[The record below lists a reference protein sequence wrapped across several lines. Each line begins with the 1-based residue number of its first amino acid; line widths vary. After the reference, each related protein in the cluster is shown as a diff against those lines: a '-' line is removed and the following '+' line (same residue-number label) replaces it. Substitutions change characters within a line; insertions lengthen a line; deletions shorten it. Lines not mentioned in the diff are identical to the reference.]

1 MGHRED
7 LMRGAKTC
15 LLELGYART
24 TARDIVA
31 ASGTNLAS
39 IGYHF
44 GSKDA
49 LMAAAM
55 MELMGDWGD
64 RFSPP
69 SMRDVE
75 MPSLQRFSGA
85 WQRLIEQF
93 AADPQLLIAS
103 FEIFAQIQRLPDLK
117 AMLAGAYEQLRG
129 EMALDFLTPT
139 PDLEGKRF
147 RAVSSL
153 LLALLSG
160 LAAQHLADPDRAPT
174 VDEIVDGLRYIGRSL
189 DALPGE

>member
-1 MGHRED
+1 
-7 LMRGAKTC
+7 MRGAKKC

-75 MPSLQRFSGA
+75 MSSLQRFSGA

-103 FEIFAQIQRLPDLK
+103 FEIFAQIQRLPNLK

-129 EMALDFLTPT
+129 ELALDFLTPT

-160 LAAQHLADPDRAPT
+160 LAAQYLADPERAPT

-189 DALPGE
+189 DALAGE